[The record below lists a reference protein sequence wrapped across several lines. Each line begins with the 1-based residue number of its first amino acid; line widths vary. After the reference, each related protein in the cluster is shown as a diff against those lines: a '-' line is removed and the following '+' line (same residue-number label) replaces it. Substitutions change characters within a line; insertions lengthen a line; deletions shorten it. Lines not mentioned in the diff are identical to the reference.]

1 MLEELEQQVQKQQ
14 LEWKVRSPAEEYRGL
29 GGSLN
34 EQSFDKAMGLLSEL
48 RTGSLPVRE
57 SPLTQEAE
65 NMAKFSNV
73 PVTQEQK
80 YLYAALREMTKKTD
94 GMLASSSD
102 TLGNAPW
109 SLSDQPLM
117 AEVLLLT
124 GETAKYD
131 DFKNAYPNIFLET
144 E

>member
-1 MLEELEQQVQKQQ
+1 MQSSVEGY
-14 LEWKVRSPAEEYRGL
+14 WRL
-29 GGSLN
+29 GGRLS
-34 EQSFDKAMGLLSEL
+34 EQSFDKAISLLSKLTTEEN
-48 RTGSLPVRE
+48 TLPVRE
-57 SPLTQEAE
+57 SSLVQAK
-65 NMAKFSNV
+65 NMAEFSKV
-73 PVTQEQK
+73 PVTREQK
-80 YLYAALREMTKKTD
+80 YLYAALREMTGRTD
-94 GMLASSSD
+94 GILASSSD

-124 GETAKYD
+124 GETAQYN